1 MSERQDA
8 AAAILILAVL
18 ILISVSMIRLGYV
31 WGREVIQDEALEQ
44 GAAEYDSKTGLWRW
58 KE

>member
-1 MSERQDA
+1 MSEGEGTA
-8 AAAILILAVL
+8 TTIVVLVL
-18 ILISVSMIRLGYV
+18 IFINVFMTRLGYV
-31 WGREVIQDEALEQ
+31 WGREVMRNEAVEQ